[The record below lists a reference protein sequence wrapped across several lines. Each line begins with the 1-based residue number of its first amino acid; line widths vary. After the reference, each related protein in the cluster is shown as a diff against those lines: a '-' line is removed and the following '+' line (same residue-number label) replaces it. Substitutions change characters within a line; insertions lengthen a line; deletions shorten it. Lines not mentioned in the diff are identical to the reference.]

1 MKKILKVFVVTLVAV
16 FCLTNVFAASPG
28 DVYVTGG
35 SRVAS
40 KSEWISSS
48 KNASARAINNSSS
61 NGKMIM
67 QIWASYGGW
76 WPNTVEAQT
85 QLYPGET
92 SVLKDSQDQSSRF
105 MLALSPDTAQTTGR
119 GKIVLGTTAPSL
131 P

>member
-1 MKKILKVFVVTLVAV
+1 MKKIFRFFVVSLVAV

-28 DVYVTGG
+28 DVYVNGG
-35 SRVAS
+35 SKIAS
-40 KSEWISSS
+40 KSDWISSS
-48 KNASARAINNSSS
+48 KNASAKAINDSSS

-92 SVLKDSQDQSSRF
+92 SILKDSQDQSSRF
-105 MLALSPDTAQTTGR
+105 MLALSPDTSQTTGR
-119 GKIVLGTTAPSL
+119 GKIVLGTTAPNL